1 MNLQS
6 VFDSEV
12 MCVDKCVD
20 ECVSKHCVNIISISQ
35 DECSIC
41 LDEIESGKNKLVTEC
56 GHMFHTSCLLKNA
69 SINGFGCPM
78 CRAVLADEEE
88 EDAEEDDDE
97 EEEELYTEHSLRGM
111 RWLFQQAQGEEIVEE
126 DEDMDE
132 YDGDSEDDSIYNVPT
147 IDHVM
152 QQLQN
157 HNVSMVDVVKTL
169 MSSNYGG
176 YNDMDMASEEMF
188 ALFDR
193 IIVDNETI
201 PNVPAVVMQEHDIVV
216 QQLQQS
222 LQLQLPSVELHQDVD
237 ISITPLTP
245 PSVIQ
250 PDLEVDMIVTDS
262 IAQNDTSYNA
272 SFYSHRYSSQ
282 QWFPRV
288 EIYLRKCKDFFG
300 RSRTESTSIKP
311 EIQLQSVKSEIQLQS
326 VKSEI
331 QLQSV
336 KSEIQVKSEIHVHKR
351 NSSLNHGEV
360 SNCWYL

>member
-1 MNLQS
+1 MNLQT

-20 ECVSKHCVNIISISQ
+20 KCVSKHCVNNVNIISIPQ

-88 EDAEEDDDE
+88 EDAEDEDEE

-111 RWLFQQAQGEEIVEE
+111 RWLFQQAQGEEIVED
-126 DEDMDE
+126 DEDMDDD
-132 YDGDSEDDSIYNVPT
+132 YDGNSDDDSVYNVPT
-147 IDHVM
+147 IDQVM

-157 HNVSMVDVVKTL
+157 HNVSMIDVVKAL
-169 MSSNYGG
+169 ISSNYGG

-201 PNVPAVVMQEHDIVV
+201 PNVPAVVVPVVMQQHDNVV
-216 QQLQQS
+216 QEQQQQQQQQQS
-222 LQLQLPSVELHQDVD
+222 LQLPSIELQDGDDV
-237 ISITPLTP
+237 IITPLTHP
-245 PSVIQ
+245 AHVQ
-250 PDLEVDMIVTDS
+250 PDLDVDMIVTDS
-262 IAQNDTSYNA
+262 IVQNDTSYNC
-272 SFYSHRYSSQ
+272 SFYTHRYSSQ
-282 QWFPRV
+282 QWFPKV
-288 EIYLRKCKDFFG
+288 ETYLRKCKDFFG
-300 RSRTESTSIKP
+300 RSRIESTPI
-311 EIQLQSVKSEIQLQS
+311 
-326 VKSEI
+326 
-331 QLQSV
+331 
-336 KSEIQVKSEIHVHKR
+336 KSEIQVKPEIQSKR

-360 SNCWYL
+360 TNCWYL